1 MLSPFSFVTLL
12 ASVVSAT
19 RRITLKNNCG
29 NSMSLTLSNF
39 PHNGVDYTG
48 PPIGE
53 VTAHNTKDIEVPT
66 GWHGRICHNAADS
79 GCENDCLGGTLF
91 NKPPCSMT
99 EFKFDLVALEGQ
111 TDYDISNIHGFSV
124 AQQIIPE
131 NGETVTC
138 LDENCPCNESYR
150 PGDTSGT
157 CGGTGPKDQETR
169 LGASAGYTIVDV
181 EAMAAYWFRR
191 LTQEGVPAGSVV
203 GVWFSGWCYNDVLH
217 VYGLSRAGF
226 ILQVFGL
233 EFINANP
240 EPSRSSSIPPFSLT
254 CALESALPLPPVNMH
269 PNPDDF
275 ALILHSSGSTSGMPK
290 RMPYTFKFL
299 DSLTTKAGTLARPTR
314 KDEGD
319 TFAWM
324 GSICCN
330 GQTRAFLGTL
340 QHGSCTIQPTRPGF
354 SSAELVRMHDE
365 CGLNRLHQ
373 YPQHLSKHLRSSR
386 TDADVLR
393 VLQSLDD
400 VRYSAMP
407 LDKEDDKW
415 AFENEVTLQT
425 HFASTECGPLMTLAH
440 RRAEDGVTVF
450 RPMGGFTY
458 KFIPFRESGS
468 GSGAS
473 RPRERPGLSIED
485 NIRNV
490 CADLI
495 HECVVVGN
503 GRPSPTLF
511 VEPSSASDS
520 DSDDTNCNLKAEI
533 LRRTASFNARLFVH
547 ERIETPERVVVVAR
561 GVLPRTN
568 TKGNVRRRAVE
579 EMFKSEIDAAY
590 A

>member
-1 MLSPFSFVTLL
+1 MSTPLQSHITIL
-12 ASVVSAT
+12 AHSARRFAARPAFKLPQASDLQSWKSVSYEAFYSA
-19 RRITLKNNCG
+19 
-29 NSMSLTLSNF
+29 
-39 PHNGVDYTG
+39 
-48 PPIGE
+48 
-53 VTAHNTKDIEVPT
+53 
-66 GWHGRICHNAADS
+66 
-79 GCENDCLGGTLF
+79 
-91 NKPPCSMT
+91 
-99 EFKFDLVALEGQ
+99 
-111 TDYDISNIHGFSV
+111 
-124 AQQIIPE
+124 
-131 NGETVTC
+131 
-138 LDENCPCNESYR
+138 
-150 PGDTSGT
+150 
-157 CGGTGPKDQETR
+157 
-169 LGASAGYTIVDV
+169 V
-181 EAMAAYWFRR
+181 EAMGAYWLRR
-191 LTQEGVPAGSVV
+191 LTEEGVPTGSVV

-226 ILQVFGL
+226 IPQVFGL
-233 EFINANP
+233 EFTNAAVVFELIAQSKTVALIFDP
-240 EPSRSSSIPPFSLT
+240 AVQPDLRSGPTRLYHPVHRESLPD
-254 CALESALPLPPVNMH
+254 SALPLPPVNTH

-290 RMPYTFKFL
+290 RIPYTFKFL
-299 DSLTTKAGTLARPTR
+299 DSLATKAGTLARPIR
-314 KDEGD
+314 EGEGD

-354 SSAELVRMHDE
+354 SSAELVRMHDD

-373 YPQHLSKHLRSSR
+373 YPQHLSKHLRGSR

-415 AFENEVTLQT
+415 AFENGVMLQT

-450 RPMGGFTY
+450 RPMEGFTY
-458 KFIPFRESGS
+458 KFIPVRGGEGS
-468 GSGAS
+468 GVVVELVVPANAPDCPYTSAGTGDFHTGDLFEQVDGGYVFRGRDDDWIKCEDGS
-473 RPRERPGLSIED
+473 RCDTKSIED
-485 NIRNV
+485 NIRSV

-533 LRRTASFNARLFVH
+533 LRRTASFSARLFVH

-579 EMFKSEIDAAY
+579 EMFKREIDAAY
-590 A
+590 T